1 MAGLFAFEGKMMTG
15 PIAKITTTQVELVA
29 PRGELDFF
37 DQQSVRLIV
46 PLSPLEAWTAMMEK
60 PLPLL
65 GAAFWLRDTV
75 SAWFGVKRIGGFSG
89 EVRTFVQEGDK
100 LDFFLVETARDDVLT
115 LSARDRHLDVL
126 TCVTSVENT
135 ITITSSVKVHN
146 RFGWFYMLPVRPAHK
161 LIVRAMLRRLKRD
174 TGLPV

>member
-1 MAGLFAFEGKMMTG
+1 MTG
-15 PIAKITTTQVELVA
+15 PLAKITTAQVELVA

-37 DQQSVRLIV
+37 DQQSVRLAA
-46 PLSPLEAWTAMMEK
+46 PLTPLEAWTAMMAE

-65 GAAFWLRDTV
+65 GLAFRVRDAI
-75 SAWFGVKRIGGFSG
+75 SGWFGVKRIGGFSG

-100 LDFFLVETARDDVLT
+100 LDFFLVETAREDVLT

-135 ITITSSVKVHN
+135 LTITSSVKVHN

-161 LIVRAMLRRLKRD
+161 LIVWAMLRRLAVS
-174 TGLPV
+174 G